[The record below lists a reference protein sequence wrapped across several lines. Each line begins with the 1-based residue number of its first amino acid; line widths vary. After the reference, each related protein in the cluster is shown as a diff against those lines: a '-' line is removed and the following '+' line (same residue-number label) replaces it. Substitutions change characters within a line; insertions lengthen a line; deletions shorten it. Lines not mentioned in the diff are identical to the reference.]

1 MAITNK
7 IIPGID
13 LPVYEFLRPTNLA
26 SGTIANIVFTS
37 LPSGKSPYQFAINN
51 GGFHRYDAYADIW
64 QQIMNP
70 MQTTAALPTL
80 VYNNKG
86 FIGLVIE
93 GRPQSIYTGIANN
106 NKAIIGKT
114 IRITE
119 GTGRNQERIITD
131 IIGPVPV
138 YYAGGLNSD
147 AVPTTNAGFWGWT
160 DAANNNYGGNMWRG
174 YEVKTVRGD
183 VAGSNLIRPILGNGG
198 NTAYISYP
206 QFAGYPGMAGDVMSG
221 GGLTQWSSNQQIVYQ
236 YSEVVVDKPW
246 DVIPDNSSSYEIL
259 DTGTVFYL
267 ANINTP
273 FSFFSYDNIVNTW
286 YYRTVNTS
294 RTTQFTTDYVLETTF
309 PSETPSVSS
318 KIISATFN
326 QFTDTSVVCASEI
339 YRNYQVKIT
348 DGTGKGQIRN
358 ILSAGFGVYKVDR
371 NWETIPDSTSYYT
384 IINPDRDLYLIGNTE
399 SRLYRYNI
407 DLDAWF
413 MTSQVLDYGWSK
425 TLMIAHSGSLT
436 REQLRYIPITNIFI
450 TSNTNFTFNPG
461 FTHGFNLTATNPS
474 TTQTSQ
480 FIISG
485 GISTDG
491 VYTLFNIG
499 PTTAVLGGTTPT
511 FALTANTTSVIYDFE
526 KRWNTN
532 EWAGQLLM
540 VFNGGQTNQLPGFS
554 VQVIGS
560 NTTNSLSCVNV
571 FGFTPPLGSRYFILP
586 IDRIIGR
593 DRIEGD
599 NPSKLA
605 YGRFTTAVSSSTTLT
620 DSTKDWRSTIHAG
633 KRLAI
638 IAGLGQGSE
647 VTISNNTATTLT
659 VGTALTVDRTSVYVI
674 LPNYASAA
682 GCNLKYASNSTSS
695 KGRYMYYHRGGNST
709 VLEARYDIMRET
721 WDVPNNFGPLIAT
734 GTTNTGQC
742 FGYDYKDRIYF
753 NLGNNTRQ
761 IFYVD
766 LEQDVLAGAGYYPYS
781 SANQNAT
788 GLKNISLLNIDN
800 IKFLYAARGGNTS
813 DWYRFTPTY

>member
-7 IIPGID
+7 IIYGID

-26 SGTIANIVFTS
+26 SATVANIVFTS
-37 LPSGKSPYQFAINN
+37 LPSGKTPYQFAINN
-51 GGFHRYDAYADIW
+51 GGFHRYDAYADTW

-86 FIGLVIE
+86 FVGLVIE
-93 GRPQSIYTGIANN
+93 GRTRSIYTGVANN
-106 NKAIIGKT
+106 NKTLIGKT

-131 IIGPVPV
+131 VVGPVQV
-138 YYAGGLNSD
+138 YYAAGISSD
-147 AVPTTNAGFWGWT
+147 TVPTTNAAFWGWT
-160 DAANNNYGGNMWRG
+160 DTANNNYGSNMWRG
-174 YEVKTVRGD
+174 YDVKTIRD
-183 VAGSNLIRPILGNGG
+183 ATGSNFVRPIIGNGG
-198 NTAYISYP
+198 NTAYINYP
-206 QFAGYPGMAGDVMSG
+206 QFAGYPGMAGDLMSG
-221 GGLTQWSSNQQIVYQ
+221 GGLTSFGGNQQIIYQ
-236 YSEVVVDKPW
+236 YSEVFVNEPW
-246 DVIPDNSSSYEIL
+246 NVIPDNSSSYEIL

-294 RTTQFTTDYVLETTF
+294 RTTQFATDYVLETTF

-318 KIISATFN
+318 KIVSATLN

-339 YRNYQVKIT
+339 YRNYKVKIT

-358 ILSAGFGVYKVDR
+358 ILSAGFGVYQVDR

-384 IINPDRDLYLIGNTE
+384 IINPDRDLYLIGNGE

-425 TLMIAHSGSLT
+425 TLMIAHSGSLA
-436 REQLRYIPITNIFI
+436 REQLKYMAITNILV
-450 TSNTNFTFNPG
+450 STNQTISYAPG
-461 FTHGFNLTATNPS
+461 FIHGFGLSASNPT

-485 GISTDG
+485 GGSTDG
-491 VYTLFNIG
+491 TYTLNSIG
-499 PTTAVLGGTTPT
+499 PTQATLGSSTPT
-511 FALTANTTSVIYDFE
+511 FALTANTTSVVYDFE
-526 KRWNTN
+526 KNWTPNQ
-532 EWAGQLLM
+532 WAGQLLM
-540 VFNGGQTNQLPGFS
+540 VYNGIQSNQLPGFS

-560 NTTNSLSCVNV
+560 NTTNSLSCINA
-571 FGFTPPLGSRYFILP
+571 FGFTPALGSRYFILP

-593 DRIEGD
+593 DRLEGD
-599 NPSKLA
+599 DPTKLA
-605 YGRFTTAVSSSTTLT
+605 YGRFTTSVTSGTTLT
-620 DSTKDWRSTIHAG
+620 DSTKNWRPSIHVG

-638 IAGLGQGSE
+638 IAGPGQGSE
-647 VTISNNTATTLT
+647 VTISANTANTLT

-674 LPNYASAA
+674 LPNYVSAA
-682 GCNLKYASNSTSS
+682 GCNLKYASNTTSS
-695 KGRYMYYHRGGNST
+695 KGRYMYYHRGGNSV
-709 VLEARYDIMRET
+709 VLDARYDIMRET
-721 WDVPNNFGPLIAT
+721 WDMANNFGPLIST

-766 LEQDVLAGAGYYPYS
+766 LEQDILAGAGYYPYAS
-781 SANQNAT
+781 NNQNAT
-788 GLKNISLLNIDN
+788 GLRNISLLNIDN
-800 IKFLYAARGGNTS
+800 LKFLYYARGGNNS
-813 DWYRFTPTY
+813 DWFRHLVTY